1 MSHFV
6 GRPPENTITTKTR
19 RIPIGF
25 AWFNA
30 YVIFIYKL
38 PLNNEPLNQVINMR
52 AGNTIIGHRKGSLF
66 R

>member
-1 MSHFV
+1 M
-6 GRPPENTITTKTR
+6 R